1 MGAITLIPPP
11 RSQIVLYCVRG
22 LEERG
27 CVEGGRN
34 KSLGPRKTEPQ
45 VRRGS
50 LGGPQQRASRPISWP

>member
-27 CVEGGRN
+27 CVEGVEIR
-34 KSLGPRKTEPQ
+34 
-45 VRRGS
+45 V
-50 LGGPQQRASRPISWP
+50 